1 MRAEVAEL
9 ADAPVSKS
17 GPRKGVWVRVP
28 PSALGKQRTRQH
40 VLADLSVHYVEGFIL
55 EAGHTAQQLE
65 RDYGYDLLMF
75 TYDGAS

>member
-1 MRAEVAEL
+1 
-9 ADAPVSKS
+9 
-17 GPRKGVWVRVP
+17 
-28 PSALGKQRTRQH
+28 